1 MKRSN
6 TNIEYTYQYLI
17 HIINDKFYTSNNWML
32 FKIDN
37 SMKKKKHHHVKYVI
51 YEKVKERMKV
61 SMNICHYYLH
71 DDRTK
76 EKNYIHRNVM
86 DVYSE
91 R

>member
-1 MKRSN
+1 
-6 TNIEYTYQYLI
+6 
-17 HIINDKFYTSNNWML
+17 ML

-37 SMKKKKHHHVKYVI
+37 SMKKKNAPSRN

-71 DDRTK
+71 DDRKK
-76 EKNYIHRNVM
+76 EKNDIHRNVM
-86 DVYSE
+86 DVYSD